1 MNDINLERYQD
12 DEIDLKELF
21 NTIMKKKK
29 FIIIFTSIITIL
41 AIIWAITRTPIYEV
55 KSNLQIGFIEEDL
68 IADPNTIVKA
78 TRLIFN
84 VEDKKILKEGE
95 KFISEVSDISLNK
108 KIENFIKIKTQAI
121 SNDEALKKNKEVV
134 KYIEDKFKN
143 KIDKYVVDVNDKIDN
158 IKMLLEAVDNNQ
170 SKSLKRDIERIKQQE
185 IPKINDKIKFFKNI
199 DLKSLNKKIKLHE
212 ERIKKYRN
220 IINSFSKNK
229 TNNTAVLAIV
239 SMKILEYQN
248 LMLISQTKIE
258 DLKVNVGNIN
268 KKIIP
273 KLLILKENFIKDDL
287 RKLNYQLISLKD
299 KKIMFHQEINAL
311 KLNLLKDNIQNS
323 MVIGDYIIRDY
334 PIKPKKLLIVIVSF
348 ITGLILSIFLA
359 FFLEFINKKE
369 DK

>member
-68 IADPNTIVKA
+68 IADPNTIVKS

-134 KYIEDKFKN
+134 NYIKDKFKN

-158 IKMLLEAVDNNQ
+158 IKMLLEAVDSNQ
-170 SKSLKRDIERIKQQE
+170 SKNLKRDI
-185 IPKINDKIKFFKNI
+185 
-199 DLKSLNKKIKLHE
+199 
-212 ERIKKYRN
+212 
-220 IINSFSKNK
+220 
-229 TNNTAVLAIV
+229 
-239 SMKILEYQN
+239 YQ
-248 LMLISQTKIE
+248 
-258 DLKVNVGNIN
+258 
-268 KKIIP
+268 
-273 KLLILKENFIKDDL
+273 F
-287 RKLNYQLISLKD
+287 Y
-299 KKIMFHQEINAL
+299 F
-311 KLNLLKDNIQNS
+311 
-323 MVIGDYIIRDY
+323 
-334 PIKPKKLLIVIVSF
+334 
-348 ITGLILSIFLA
+348 
-359 FFLEFINKKE
+359 
-369 DK
+369 